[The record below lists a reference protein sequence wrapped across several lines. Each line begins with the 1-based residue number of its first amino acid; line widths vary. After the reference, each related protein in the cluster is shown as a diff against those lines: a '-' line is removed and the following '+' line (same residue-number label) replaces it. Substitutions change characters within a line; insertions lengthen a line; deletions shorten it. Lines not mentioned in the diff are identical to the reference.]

1 MAVTITRY
9 PIGGGNFRTVY
20 TGDSNANNVTGT
32 NGSDEFRGRGGND
45 RFDGRNGLDIAVFNK
60 PIGSYDLRWVG
71 DSLIVTDRTGEEG
84 SDTLIN
90 VEQLNFAGT
99 LYNVADFDANEA
111 PSAPA
116 DANGAANSIQEGA
129 ANGTAVG
136 ITASS

>member
-20 TGDSNANNVTGT
+20 TGDGNANNATGT

-71 DSLIVTDRTGEEG
+71 TSLVVTDRTGEEG

-90 VEQLNFAGT
+90 VEQLKFAGT
-99 LYNVADFDANEA
+99 LYNVADIDTNEA
-111 PSAPA
+111 PS
-116 DANGAANSIQEGA
+116 
-129 ANGTAVG
+129 
-136 ITASS
+136 